1 MSEQVAIEVVHNESA
16 RRFEAHV
23 EGELAVVEYV
33 RVGNRVTF
41 THTFVPEQ
49 LRHRGIGS
57 AVARAALDTAR
68 AQGWQVD
75 PRCPFIAAFIVQHP
89 EYRSPTQPVA

>member
-1 MSEQVAIEVVHNESA
+1 MSEQVAIEVVHNEPA

-23 EGELAVVEYV
+23 EGELAVVDYV
-33 RVGNRVTF
+33 RAGNRVTF

-75 PRCPFIAAFIVQHP
+75 PRCPFIAAFIARHP
-89 EYRSPTQPVA
+89 EYRTPTQPVA

>member
-1 MSEQVAIEVVHNESA
+1 MSEPVGIEVLHNEAA
-16 RRFEAHV
+16 RRFEARV
-23 EGELAVVEYV
+23 DGELAVVEYV
-33 RVGNRVTF
+33 RSGNRVTF
-41 THTFVPEQ
+41 THTFVPEE

-75 PRCPFIAAFIVQHP
+75 PRCPFIAAFIAQHP
-89 EYRSPTQPVA
+89 EYQTPTQPVA